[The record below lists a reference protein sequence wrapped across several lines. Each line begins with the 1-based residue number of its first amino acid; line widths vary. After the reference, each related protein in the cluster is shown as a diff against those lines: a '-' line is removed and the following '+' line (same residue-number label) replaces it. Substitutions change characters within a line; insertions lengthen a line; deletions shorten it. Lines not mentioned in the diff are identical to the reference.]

1 MYWQSVSD
9 FLAMGQHG
17 PYVWGSVLVTAALMI
32 GEPLLIVRHR
42 KAVIARLQRQFRAD
56 QADRQRRTNALESS
70 IMSGSRS

>member
-17 PYVWGSVLVTAALMI
+17 PYVWGSVLVTALLMI
-32 GEPLLIVRHR
+32 GEPVLVVRGR

-56 QADRQRRTNALESS
+56 QADRQRERTMIDSTTT
-70 IMSGSRS
+70 GSRN